1 MSSYSRDVNSWR
13 YEREVELFLRSPGHW
28 NSLFLYAFPP
38 AEKRL
43 SPSQEVLCWE
53 QELDGFL
60 WNTLTANHW
69 EWKTVTAMHPD
80 TSVLCYPSKI
90 KGLEIPSSGFIFSAV
105 TTEAEETISCL
116 GKSLRNLC
124 LKSPTPA
131 WHNIMLHPGSRVG
144 GWDLKTAWSQ
154 APKGA

>member
-38 AEKRL
+38 ADKRL

-69 EWKTVTAMHPD
+69 EWKTVTATRMHPD

-90 KGLEIPSSGFIFSAV
+90 KGLEIPSSGFIFPAV
-105 TTEAEETISCL
+105 TSAWEKLKRQFPALARAWGTSAWRVPPQPGTTSC
-116 GKSLRNLC
+116 C
-124 LKSPTPA
+124 T
-131 WHNIMLHPGSRVG
+131 
-144 GWDLKTAWSQ
+144 Q
-154 APKGA
+154 AAG